1 MLSITK
7 IAFALVALTAS
18 PAAAAAPAAPGSA
31 WVKRSAAVAGAGTGA
46 PPRGAAAGVAGAARG
61 GAAGAAR
68 GGELKPV
75 DAVLL
80 AARGGVVKAPPGLYA
95 NAVELGAKKAAGKP
109 ADTLLLG
116 IVSGF
121 HIGFGGLLAVTVGGS
136 MPAIKSAN
144 PGLQKLLFGL
154 FGLPFGL
161 FMVLVAGGELFTG
174 NTALVTAALIEGKAT
189 LTGLLKN
196 WSFSWIGN
204 LVGSFLLAKLVMMA
218 GINAAPGT
226 ATAIAVSKV
235 STPCC
240 QTFLKGIVCN
250 WMVCMAVWVA
260 AGASSLTEK
269 YLAMI
274 LPVSAFVAFGAEHS
288 VANMFLLPL
297 GMLSGA
303 SETVGWTE
311 IFIKN
316 ILPVTA
322 GNIIGGAV
330 FQTLPYA
337 AVYGSILK

>member
-1 MLSITK
+1 MLGITK

-18 PAAAAAPAAPGSA
+18 PAAAAAPATPGSH
-31 WVKRSAAVAGAGTGA
+31 WVKRSAAAAPGAGA
-46 PPRGAAAGVAGAARG
+46 PPRGF
-61 GAAGAAR
+61 GAAGAIAR
-68 GGELKPV
+68 GGGGELKPV

-95 NAVELGAKKAAGKP
+95 NAVEVGAKKAAGKP
-109 ADTLLLG
+109 ADILLLG
-116 IVSGF
+116 MVSGF
-121 HIGFGGLLAVTVGGS
+121 HIGFGGLLAITVGGS
-136 MPAIKSAN
+136 IPAIKSAN

-189 LTGLLKN
+189 ISGLLKN

-204 LVGSFLLAKLVMMA
+204 LVGSVLLSKLVMLA

-240 QTFLKGIVCN
+240 QTFLKGIICN

-260 AGASSLTEK
+260 SGASSLTEK

-297 GMLSGA
+297 GMFSGA
-303 SETVGWTE
+303 SDTVKWVD

-316 ILPVTA
+316 ILPVTL
-322 GNIIGGAV
+322 GNVFGGAL

-337 AVYGSILK
+337 AVYGTLLK